1 LRDFKPEVETGSK
14 KILID
19 KKRRTGMKLS
29 LSLLLMLQSD
39 AVSNAELTFGSADGA
54 G

>member
-1 LRDFKPEVETGSK
+1 
-14 KILID
+14 
-19 KKRRTGMKLS
+19 MKLS
-29 LSLLLMLQSD
+29 LSLLSMLQSD